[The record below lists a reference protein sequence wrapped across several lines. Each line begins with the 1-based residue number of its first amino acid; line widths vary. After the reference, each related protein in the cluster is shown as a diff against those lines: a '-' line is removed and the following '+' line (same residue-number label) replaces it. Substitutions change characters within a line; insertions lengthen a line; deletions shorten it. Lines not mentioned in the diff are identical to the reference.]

1 MLARVSVLQEF
12 GPEVLD
18 MRNASGFTLI
28 ELLVTVAVV
37 AILTAIA
44 LPAYK
49 DYVIRGKLAE
59 AYSTL
64 GAQRVKME
72 QYYQDTRDYTNACQA
87 NTVAPQPTGTYFTYV
102 CGNLGANTYTIT
114 ATGVAAQGVP
124 NSFVFSIDQN
134 NNKQTVS
141 VGPGWTMPTQ
151 TATNGC
157 WVRTKGGLC

>member
-1 MLARVSVLQEF
+1 
-12 GPEVLD
+12 

-28 ELLVTVAVV
+28 ELMVAVAVV

-44 LPAYK
+44 LPAYQ
-49 DYVIRGKLAE
+49 DYVLRGKFAE

-64 GAQRVKME
+64 GSQRVKME
-72 QYYQDTRDYTNACQA
+72 QYYQDIRDYTNACQA

-102 CGNLGANTYTIT
+102 CSNLGPNTYTIT
-114 ATGVAAQGVP
+114 ATGIPGQGVP
-124 NSFVFSIDQN
+124 SSFVFSIDQN

-151 TATNGC
+151 TATSGC
-157 WVRTKGGLC
+157 WVRTKGGSC

>member
-1 MLARVSVLQEF
+1 
-12 GPEVLD
+12 
-18 MRNASGFTLI
+18 MRNAPGFTLI

-72 QYYQDTRDYTNACQA
+72 QYYQDVRDYTNACQA
-87 NTVAPQPTGTYFTYV
+87 NTVAPAPTGTYFTYV
-102 CGNLGANTYTIT
+102 CGNLGPNTYTIT

-124 NSFVFSIDQN
+124 VTFIFSIDQN

-141 VGPGWTMPTQ
+141 VAPGWTMPPSQ
-151 TATNGC
+151 TAASGC